1 MVLIHFLSPGKIYW
15 NVPILLPHPHS
26 HLCSVRKQLQEVC
39 SWLMM
44 ARLSLCSLAC
54 RFRSRIVSKWPA
66 AVSVWYPWNL
76 RDIRSHACNITQ
88 LKNLAFLKKRVLLYL
103 LVKAEDFT
111 SWAVRNIIPRKAIL
125 QTKKIR
131 KIRSP
136 TSPKPVYH
144 FSFLGG
150 LWQCRGLGGTLSTD
164 IHSTDPLKIQLSAR
178 WGHGT

>member
-1 MVLIHFLSPGKIYW
+1 M
-15 NVPILLPHPHS
+15 
-26 HLCSVRKQLQEVC
+26 
-39 SWLMM
+39 
-44 ARLSLCSLAC
+44 
-54 RFRSRIVSKWPA
+54 
-66 AVSVWYPWNL
+66 WYPWNL
-76 RDIRSHACNITQ
+76 RDIRSHACNITK

-150 LWQCRGLGGTLSTD
+150 L
-164 IHSTDPLKIQLSAR
+164 
-178 WGHGT
+178 